1 MIYIEHA
8 SWSGW
13 QTSTVEAQELTQ
25 LAEETDLNIQAAA
38 AIQESSTQLRLTV
51 GRQEEQLIAL
61 SLLRDLA
68 ISFKLLEIF

>member
-1 MIYIEHA
+1 
-8 SWSGW
+8 
-13 QTSTVEAQELTQ
+13 VEAQELTQ